1 VEDPPPQEVLT
12 EVVNHVVVSVAANPH
27 GWTLMWTCLDGIRT
41 GVVTLTV
48 HKCLVFLC
56 LLVLGW

>member
-1 VEDPPPQEVLT
+1 MEDPPPQEVLT

-41 GVVTLTV
+41 GLGMLAVQK
-48 HKCLVFLC
+48 H
-56 LLVLGW
+56 LLVLG